1 MGGKWKYRKTIAV
14 QNEDCYNK
22 KQTEC
27 RKQKLRTTNKENPL
41 KNTKV
46 MNNIC
51 EKLLNNGFSY
61 VLFIS

>member
-1 MGGKWKYRKTIAV
+1 MKIV
-14 QNEDCYNK
+14 IISK

-27 RKQKLRTTNKENPL
+27 RKQKLRKINKENPL
-41 KNTKV
+41 KDTKA

-61 VLFIS
+61 VLFISLI